1 LQHFQPTKTKG
12 GENLKNIAVDIGK
25 KKCVVCIMDENGKI
39 LEETSYK
46 NILKD
51 ASSFAEN
58 TLQKYQNCQA
68 ICESTGNMW
77 IKTHEAFESHNIPVK
92 LANPLKTRAIA
103 EATIKTDKMDA
114 RTLAHLLRTGMVC
127 ECYITPPQTRSDRLL
142 LRHRTSLVQDRT
154 RVANRIHNLLD
165 KYDINY
171 EDGKIFNSRGIS
183 WLKNQNLGDI
193 NDDTMLQQCARHIEY
208 INNEIHD
215 MENKI
220 AQQASKNNDARILM
234 SMTGVDYFAAMLISS
249 EIGDIARFATPAKLV
264 SWAGLCPT
272 VHQSGDSLYHGR
284 MKKDANKRIQWTM
297 IQVAHVAAR
306 CDERMKSFYVRAC
319 KRHGH
324 AVAVTHVANKMIT
337 IMWHML
343 TTKTQYVQQN
353 TNLYQKKLKKIDR
366 IPSH

>member
-1 LQHFQPTKTKG
+1 M
-12 GENLKNIAVDIGK
+12 KNIAVDIGK
-25 KKCVVCIMDENGKI
+25 KKCVVCIMDENGTI

-46 NILKD
+46 NTLKD

-58 TLQKYQNCQA
+58 AVQKYQNCQA
-68 ICESTGNMW
+68 VCESTGNMW
-77 IKTHEAFESHNIPVK
+77 IKTHEAFESNNIPVK

-103 EATIKTDKMDA
+103 EATIKTDKIDA
-114 RTLAHLLRTGMVC
+114 RTLAHLLRTDMVC
-127 ECYITPPQTRSDRLL
+127 ECYVAPSQTRSDRLL

-171 EDGKIFNSRGIS
+171 EDGKIFNSRGIL
-183 WLKNQNLGDI
+183 WLKDQNLGNI

-208 INNEIHD
+208 INSEIHHI
-215 MENKI
+215 ENKI
-220 AQQASKNNDARILM
+220 SQQASKNKDARILM

-249 EIGDIARFATPAKLV
+249 EIGDITRFATPAKLV
-264 SWAGLCPT
+264 SWAGLCPM

-306 CDERMKSFYVRAC
+306 CDERMKSFYLRTC

-324 AVAVTHVANKMIT
+324 AVAVTHVANKMMT
-337 IMWHML
+337 IIWHML
-343 TTKTQYVQQN
+343 TTKTQYMQQN